1 MSRATYF
8 SIGIMLILS
17 GVYAISF
24 ILLIGEWM
32 SLTKL
37 FGIEVRKMDFKH
49 ASLCGWLLRAWQDE
63 KKLHENGFNDLQII
77 KDMQREFL
85 KAGYTMK
92 PNKASGTYFTA
103 HDANYVLERIMKGI
117 STYEERKLLA
127 SYAGRGLYEWKLLK
141 LMREAKE
148 EALELID

>member
-1 MSRATYF
+1 MNF
-8 SIGIMLILS
+8 KEI
-17 GVYAISF
+17 
-24 ILLIGEWM
+24 
-32 SLTKL
+32 
-37 FGIEVRKMDFKH
+37 FGIDPKAMEFRH
-49 ASLCGWLLRAWQDE
+49 ASLCGWLLRTWQDE
-63 KKLHENGFNDLQII
+63 KKLHENGFNDPHII
-77 KDMQREFL
+77 KVMQREFL

-141 LMREAKE
+141 RRMEAKE
-148 EALELID
+148 AVPELID

>member
-1 MSRATYF
+1 MNF
-8 SIGIMLILS
+8 KEI
-17 GVYAISF
+17 
-24 ILLIGEWM
+24 
-32 SLTKL
+32 
-37 FGIEVRKMDFKH
+37 FGIDPKEMEFRH
-49 ASLCGWLLRAWQDE
+49 ASLCGWLLRTWQDE
-63 KKLHENGFNDLQII
+63 KKLHENGFNDPHII
-77 KDMQREFL
+77 KVMQREFL

-141 LMREAKE
+141 RRMEAKE
-148 EALELID
+148 AVPELID

>member
-1 MSRATYF
+1 MNF
-8 SIGIMLILS
+8 KEI
-17 GVYAISF
+17 
-24 ILLIGEWM
+24 
-32 SLTKL
+32 
-37 FGIEVRKMDFKH
+37 FGIDPKEMDFRH
-49 ASLCGWLLRAWQDE
+49 ASLCGWLLRTWQDE
-63 KKLHENGFNDLQII
+63 KKLHENGFNDPRII
-77 KDMQREFL
+77 KVMQREFL

-141 LMREAKE
+141 RRMEAKE
-148 EALELID
+148 AVPELID

>member
-1 MSRATYF
+1 MNF
-8 SIGIMLILS
+8 KEI
-17 GVYAISF
+17 
-24 ILLIGEWM
+24 
-32 SLTKL
+32 
-37 FGIEVRKMDFKH
+37 FGIDPKEMEFRH
-49 ASLCGWLLRAWQDE
+49 ASLCGWLLRTWQDE
-63 KKLHENGFNDLQII
+63 KKLHENGFNDPHII
-77 KDMQREFL
+77 KVMQREFL

-141 LMREAKE
+141 RRMEAKD
-148 EALELID
+148 AVPELID